1 MDRILRKNKTVML
14 MFIVPALAVYLLT
27 VFIPILWSF
36 YLSFFSWDGIF
47 DKAFVGLSNYK
58 KMFTQDHRFWGIYLN
73 NISFL
78 VIVVLIQMSAGLLAA
93 LALTKIKRLKNLIK
107 TLYFVPAII
116 SSVAIAELFRM
127 IYSLNPMGMIN
138 YLLGLIGLE
147 NLQMAWLSEID
158 TVLLAV
164 SVPEGWRF
172 IGLYMVIMY
181 AALISV
187 PEDVVEAAKIDGA
200 SEFKIFKAIKLPLI
214 MPIVLIALV
223 MSVTGALKGFDIP
236 FILTGGGPGYHSE
249 LLTTYM
255 YNQAFSTLQYG
266 YGSAIA
272 VFIVIQSLIV
282 IVLLQRF
289 FGQKMM

>member
-14 MFIVPALAVYLLT
+14 MFIIPALAVYLLT

-47 DKAFVGLSNYK
+47 DKVFVGLSNYK
-58 KMFTQDHRFWGIYLN
+58 KMFMQDHGFWKIYLN
-73 NISFL
+73 NILFL
-78 VIVVLIQMSAGLLAA
+78 LIVVFIQISAGLLAA
-93 LALTKIKRLKNLIK
+93 LALTKITRLKNLIK

-116 SSVAIAELFRM
+116 SSVAIAELFRT

-138 YLLGLIGLE
+138 YSLGLMGLE

-181 AALISV
+181 AALVSI
-187 PEDVVEAAKIDGA
+187 PEDVIEAAKIDGA
-200 SEFKIFKAIKLPLI
+200 SEFKIFKDMKLPLI
-214 MPIVLIALV
+214 MPIILIALV

-282 IVLLQRF
+282 IVLLRKF